1 MDWLT
6 LIQQARQGDKQSRD
20 TIIEENMGLVHHIVK
35 RFLNRGYDAE
45 ELFQIGCIGLMK
57 AVDHFDT
64 GYDVKFSTYAVPMI
78 MGEIKRFLR
87 DNGMIKVSRSLKE
100 NAWRI
105 RQTRTMLEAKLGRE
119 PAVDEIATQME
130 LSVEE
135 IIQAMEA
142 DVEVESLSR
151 TVYQGDGN
159 EICLY
164 EKLADER
171 DDMQQLVNHV
181 FLQDLLQKLPEEE
194 QELIRYRY
202 YDNLTQVETAKRMG
216 ISQVQVSRLEKKHW
230 ESCGAGQ
237 VCRFHDGNKI
247 VEFRL
252 KSKTGQ
258 FAHKNIQKT
267 GQK

>member
-1 MDWLT
+1 MVQGKVEICGVNTAKLPLLKAADKDALFAKIREGDT
-6 LIQQARQGDKQSRD
+6 AARESY
-20 TIIEENMGLVHHIVK
+20 IEGNLRLVLSVIK
-35 RFLNRGYDAE
+35 RFSSSAE
-45 ELFQIGCIGLMK
+45 NVDDLFQIGCIGLMK

-216 ISQVQVSRLEKKHW
+216 ISQVQVSRLEKKTLGKLR
-230 ESCGAGQ
+230 SRAG
-237 VCRFHDGNKI
+237 V
-247 VEFRL
+247 
-252 KSKTGQ
+252 
-258 FAHKNIQKT
+258 
-267 GQK
+267 

>member
-1 MDWLT
+1 
-6 LIQQARQGDKQSRD
+6 
-20 TIIEENMGLVHHIVK
+20 
-35 RFLNRGYDAE
+35 
-45 ELFQIGCIGLMK
+45 
-57 AVDHFDT
+57 
-64 GYDVKFSTYAVPMI
+64 MI

-119 PAVDEIATQME
+119 PAVDEIAAQME

-181 FLQDLLQKLPEEE
+181 FLQDLLQKLPGEE
-194 QELIRYRY
+194 QDLIRYRY

-216 ISQVQVSRLEKKHW
+216 ISQVQVSRLEKKTLGKLR
-230 ESCGAGQ
+230 SRAG
-237 VCRFHDGNKI
+237 V
-247 VEFRL
+247 
-252 KSKTGQ
+252 
-258 FAHKNIQKT
+258 
-267 GQK
+267 

>member
-1 MDWLT
+1 MPEDT
-6 LIQQARQGDKQSRD
+6 LALIGRAHQGDKEAR
-20 TIIEENMGLVHHIVK
+20 ERLFHENTGLIYCTAK
-35 RFLNRGYDAE
+35 RFLGRGVDME
-45 ELFQIGCIGLMK
+45 DLFQIGSIGLLK
-57 AVDHFDT
+57 AVDKFDT
-64 GYDVKFSTYAVPMI
+64 SYDVKFSTYAVPMI
-78 MGEIKRFLR
+78 IGEIKRFLR

-119 PAVDEIATQME
+119 PAVDEIAAQME

-135 IIQAMEA
+135 IVQAMEA

-181 FLQDLLQKLPEEE
+181 FLQDLLQKLPGEE

-216 ISQVQVSRLEKKHW
+216 ISQVQVSRLEKKTLGKLR
-230 ESCGAGQ
+230 SGAG
-237 VCRFHDGNKI
+237 V
-247 VEFRL
+247 
-252 KSKTGQ
+252 
-258 FAHKNIQKT
+258 
-267 GQK
+267 

>member
-1 MDWLT
+1 MSGYKVEICGVNTSKLPLLT
-6 LIQQARQGDKQSRD
+6 TKEKDELFRRILKGDRQAR
-20 TIIEENMGLVHHIVK
+20 EEYIRGNLRLVLSVIQ
-35 RFLNRGYDAE
+35 RFPGNSENVDD
-45 ELFQIGCIGLMK
+45 LFQIGCIGLMK

-216 ISQVQVSRLEKKHW
+216 ISQVQVSRLEKKTLGKLR
-230 ESCGAGQ
+230 SRAG
-237 VCRFHDGNKI
+237 V
-247 VEFRL
+247 
-252 KSKTGQ
+252 
-258 FAHKNIQKT
+258 
-267 GQK
+267 

>member
-100 NAWRI
+100 NGWRI
-105 RQTRTMLEAKLGRE
+105 RQTRTMLETKLGRE
-119 PAVDEIATQME
+119 PTVDEIAAQTE

-135 IIQAMEA
+135 IVQAMEA

-164 EKLADER
+164 ERLADEK

-181 FLQDLLQKLPEEE
+181 FLQELLQKLPEEE
-194 QELIRYRY
+194 QDLIRYRY

-216 ISQVQVSRLEKKHW
+216 ISQVQVSRMEKKTLGKLR
-230 ESCGAGQ
+230 SRA
-237 VCRFHDGNKI
+237 I
-247 VEFRL
+247 L
-252 KSKTGQ
+252 
-258 FAHKNIQKT
+258 
-267 GQK
+267 